1 MTEVDQLRNA
11 LAWALATG
19 QYIERRKGGPASRR
33 YECGVASCRARG
45 PSPSVLQHSPK
56 CEYWRSLLLLRGQ
69 ASGAGEQL
77 QAARWADAVRPR
89 DDRSL
94 AGAVSPNETSSNA
107 VGVSRGTRP
116 RRRTSGRADAAATLL
131 RIVQG
136 D

>member
-1 MTEVDQLRNA
+1 MGASLVLPLPYKLHMTEVDQLRNA

-33 YECGVASCRARG
+33 YECRVASCRARG

-77 QAARWADAVRPR
+77 QAAARWADAVRPR

-94 AGAVSPNETSSNA
+94 AGAVSTNETS
-107 VGVSRGTRP
+107 
-116 RRRTSGRADAAATLL
+116 
-131 RIVQG
+131 
-136 D
+136 

>member
-1 MTEVDQLRNA
+1 MGASLVLPLPYKLHMTEVDQLRNA

-33 YECGVASCRARG
+33 YECRVASCRARG

-94 AGAVSPNETSSNA
+94 AGAASPNETASHA
-107 VGVSRGTRP
+107 VGSRAARGP
-116 RRRTSGRADAAATLL
+116 APGR
-131 RIVQG
+131 
-136 D
+136 